1 MKKTLYILLAT
12 LCCSILSFAQDA
24 KESIVLNLYEK
35 PMGII
40 SFYLQTE
47 GEVSIEGVD
56 SVQVDEYGKYT
67 CYLGNLGDG
76 DAGPYLVQPLTI
88 SASKIFSLISEA
100 VYFTTIDL
108 SDCPS
113 LKRLDIKSSLG
124 ELNEELDLSA
134 QKDLVYLDCS
144 GGALVQLNLEHNSKL
159 EVLKCAGNQ
168 LTGLSISH
176 LKQLKELDCSRN
188 KLSQLDVQLL
198 KQLKE
203 LDCSQNQLTELDL
216 TNLDKLESVNA
227 TGNKIRSP
235 KLGGLIHLKRLSLA
249 ENPLGKVLK
258 IDLPEL
264 LWLKVSRCGLE
275 KLELVNAP
283 NLEGLEC
290 SENKLSSLN
299 LANTKIQFLDCF
311 LNNIDGTEMG
321 KLIASLPNWSDPKNP
336 GNGKCYAMSYGFSP
350 DEPDENEKNFAYED
364 DIKMA
369 LDKQWVFI
377 AKTKDGKE
385 VKYAG
390 RPRSTQQIANSEIV
404 ISPNP
409 ATDFVSIQGVSPNAE
424 VRILDLSGKLL
435 IESLARSEGVLNLD
449 VRAIPEGN
457 YLVVINGSSQK
468 LAIIR

>member
-47 GEVSIEGVD
+47 GEDSIEGVD

-176 LKQLKELDCSRN
+176 LKQLKELDCS
-188 KLSQLDVQLL
+188 
-198 KQLKE
+198 
-203 LDCSQNQLTELDL
+203 QNQLTELDL
-216 TNLDKLESVNA
+216 SNLDKLESVNA

-299 LANTKIQFLDCF
+299 LANTKIQALDCF

-321 KLIASLPNWSDPKNP
+321 KLIASLPNWNDPKNP

-350 DEPDENEKNFAYED
+350 DEPDENEKNFAYEE

-369 LDKQWVFI
+369 LDKQWAFI

-385 VKYAG
+385 FKYAG

-409 ATDFVSIQGVSPNAE
+409 ATDFVSIQGVSPNTE

-435 IESLARSEGVLNLD
+435 IESLARSEEVLNLD

>member
-1 MKKTLYILLAT
+1 MKKILYVLIAYLS
-12 LCCSILSFAQDA
+12 CSMLSFAQDA

-88 SASKIFSLISEA
+88 SASKIFSLISES

-108 SDCPS
+108 RDCPS

-168 LTGLSISH
+168 LTGLSIS
-176 LKQLKELDCSRN
+176 N
-188 KLSQLDVQLL
+188 L

-216 TNLDKLESVNA
+216 SNLDKLESVNA

-290 SENKLSSLN
+290 SENKLSSLDLAN
-299 LANTKIQFLDCF
+299 ANTKILFLECF

-350 DEPDENEKNFAYED
+350 DEPDENEKNFAYEED
-364 DIKMA
+364 VKKA
-369 LDKQWVFI
+369 FDKQWAFM

-409 ATDFVSIQGVSPNAE
+409 ATDFVSIQGVSPNTE

-435 IESLARSEGVLNLD
+435 IESLARSEEVLNLD

>member
-1 MKKTLYILLAT
+1 MKKILYVLIAYLS
-12 LCCSILSFAQDA
+12 CSILSFAQDA

-176 LKQLKELDCSRN
+176 LKQLKELDCS
-188 KLSQLDVQLL
+188 
-198 KQLKE
+198 
-203 LDCSQNQLTELDL
+203 QNQLTELDL
-216 TNLDKLESVNA
+216 SNLDKLESVNA

-290 SENKLSSLN
+290 SENKLSSLDLAN
-299 LANTKIQFLDCF
+299 ANTKILFLECF

-364 DIKMA
+364 DVKMA
-369 LDKQWVFI
+369 LDKQWAFI

-409 ATDFVSIQGVSPNAE
+409 ATDFVSIQGVSPNTE

-435 IESLARSEGVLNLD
+435 IESLARSEGILNLD

-457 YLVVINGSSQK
+457 YLVVINGISQK

>member
-1 MKKTLYILLAT
+1 MKKILYVLIAYLS
-12 LCCSILSFAQDA
+12 CSMLSFAQDA

-176 LKQLKELDCSRN
+176 LKQLKELDCS
-188 KLSQLDVQLL
+188 
-198 KQLKE
+198 
-203 LDCSQNQLTELDL
+203 QNQLTELDL
-216 TNLDKLESVNA
+216 SNLDKLESVNA

-290 SENKLSSLN
+290 SENKLSSLDLAN
-299 LANTKIQFLDCF
+299 ANTKILFLECF

-364 DIKMA
+364 DVKMA
-369 LDKQWVFI
+369 LDKQWAFI

-409 ATDFVSIQGVSPNAE
+409 ATDFVSIQGVSPNTE

-435 IESLARSEGVLNLD
+435 IESLARSEGILNLD

>member
-1 MKKTLYILLAT
+1 MKKILYVLIAYLS
-12 LCCSILSFAQDA
+12 CSMLSFAQDA
-24 KESIVLNLYEK
+24 KESIVLNLHEK

-176 LKQLKELDCSRN
+176 LKQLKELDCS
-188 KLSQLDVQLL
+188 
-198 KQLKE
+198 
-203 LDCSQNQLTELDL
+203 QNQLTELDL
-216 TNLDKLESVNA
+216 SNLDKLESVNA

-290 SENKLSSLN
+290 SENKLSSLDLAN
-299 LANTKIQFLDCF
+299 ANTKILFLECF

-364 DIKMA
+364 DVKMA
-369 LDKQWVFI
+369 LDKQWAFI

-409 ATDFVSIQGVSPNAE
+409 ATDFVSIQGVSPNTE

-435 IESLARSEGVLNLD
+435 IESLTRSEGILNLD

>member
-1 MKKTLYILLAT
+1 MLLAT

-176 LKQLKELDCSRN
+176 LKQLKELDCS
-188 KLSQLDVQLL
+188 
-198 KQLKE
+198 
-203 LDCSQNQLTELDL
+203 QNQLTELDL
-216 TNLDKLESVNA
+216 SNFDKLESVNA

-290 SENKLSSLN
+290 SENKLSSLDLAN
-299 LANTKIQFLDCF
+299 ANTKILFLECF

-369 LDKQWVFI
+369 LDKQWAFI

-409 ATDFVSIQGVSPNAE
+409 ATDFVSIQGVSPNTE

-435 IESLARSEGVLNLD
+435 IESLTRSEGILNLD

>member
-1 MKKTLYILLAT
+1 MKKILYVLIAYLS
-12 LCCSILSFAQDA
+12 CSMLSFAQDA

-176 LKQLKELDCSRN
+176 LKQLKELDCS
-188 KLSQLDVQLL
+188 
-198 KQLKE
+198 
-203 LDCSQNQLTELDL
+203 QNQLTELDL
-216 TNLDKLESVNA
+216 SNLDKLESVNA

-290 SENKLSSLN
+290 SENKLSSLDLAN
-299 LANTKIQFLDCF
+299 ANTKILFLECF

-364 DIKMA
+364 DVKMA
-369 LDKQWVFI
+369 LDKQWAFI

-409 ATDFVSIQGVSPNAE
+409 ATDFVSIQGVSPNTE

-435 IESLARSEGVLNLD
+435 IESLARSEGILNLD

-457 YLVVINGSSQK
+457 YLVVINGISQK

>member
-1 MKKTLYILLAT
+1 MKKILYVLIAYLS
-12 LCCSILSFAQDA
+12 CSILSFAQDA

-47 GEVSIEGVD
+47 GDVSIEGVD

-176 LKQLKELDCSRN
+176 LKQLKELDCS
-188 KLSQLDVQLL
+188 
-198 KQLKE
+198 
-203 LDCSQNQLTELDL
+203 QNQLTGLDL
-216 TNLDKLESVNA
+216 SNLDKLESVNA

-235 KLGGLIHLKRLSLA
+235 KLEGLPHLKALNLA

-290 SENKLSSLN
+290 SENKLSSLDLAN
-299 LANTKIQFLDCF
+299 ANTKILFLECF

-369 LDKQWVFI
+369 LDKQWAFI

-409 ATDFVSIQGVSPNAE
+409 ATDFVSIQGVSPNTE

>member
-1 MKKTLYILLAT
+1 MKKILYVLIAYLS
-12 LCCSILSFAQDA
+12 CSMLSFAQDA

-47 GEVSIEGVD
+47 GKVSIEGVD

-176 LKQLKELDCSRN
+176 LKQLKELDCS
-188 KLSQLDVQLL
+188 
-198 KQLKE
+198 
-203 LDCSQNQLTELDL
+203 QNQLTELDL
-216 TNLDKLESVNA
+216 SNLDKLESVNA

-290 SENKLSSLN
+290 SENKLSSLDLAN
-299 LANTKIQFLDCF
+299 ANTKILFLECF

-364 DIKMA
+364 DVKMA
-369 LDKQWVFI
+369 LDKQWAFI

-409 ATDFVSIQGVSPNAE
+409 ATDFVSIQGVSPNTE

-435 IESLARSEGVLNLD
+435 IESLTRSEGILNLD

>member
-1 MKKTLYILLAT
+1 MKKILYVLIAYLS
-12 LCCSILSFAQDA
+12 CSMLSFAQDA

-168 LTGLSISH
+168 LTGLSIS
-176 LKQLKELDCSRN
+176 N
-188 KLSQLDVQLL
+188 L

-216 TNLDKLESVNA
+216 SNLDKLESVNA

-290 SENKLSSLN
+290 SENKLSSLDLAN
-299 LANTKIQFLDCF
+299 ANTKILFLECF

-369 LDKQWVFI
+369 LDKQWTFI

-385 VKYAG
+385 FKYAG

-409 ATDFVSIQGVSPNAE
+409 ATDFVSIQGVSPNTE

>member
-1 MKKTLYILLAT
+1 MKKILYVLIAYLS
-12 LCCSILSFAQDA
+12 CSMLSFAQDA

-176 LKQLKELDCSRN
+176 LKQLKELDCS
-188 KLSQLDVQLL
+188 
-198 KQLKE
+198 
-203 LDCSQNQLTELDL
+203 QNQLTELDL
-216 TNLDKLESVNA
+216 SNLDKLESVNA

-290 SENKLSSLN
+290 SENKLSSLDLAN
-299 LANTKIQFLDCF
+299 ANTKILFLECF

-364 DIKMA
+364 DVKMA
-369 LDKQWVFI
+369 LDKQWAFI

-409 ATDFVSIQGVSPNAE
+409 ATDFVSIQGVSPNTE

>member
-1 MKKTLYILLAT
+1 MKKTLYMLLAT

-176 LKQLKELDCSRN
+176 LKQLKELDCS
-188 KLSQLDVQLL
+188 
-198 KQLKE
+198 
-203 LDCSQNQLTELDL
+203 QNQLTELDL
-216 TNLDKLESVNA
+216 SNLDKLESVNA

-249 ENPLGKVLK
+249 ENPLEKVLK

-290 SENKLSSLN
+290 SENKLSSLDLAN
-299 LANTKIQFLDCF
+299 ANTKIQALDCF

-321 KLIASLPNWSDPKNP
+321 KLIASLPNWNDPKNP

-369 LDKQWVFI
+369 LDKQWAFI

-409 ATDFVSIQGVSPNAE
+409 ATDFVSIQGVSPNTE

>member
-1 MKKTLYILLAT
+1 MKKILYVLIAYLS
-12 LCCSILSFAQDA
+12 CSMLSFAQDA

-47 GEVSIEGVD
+47 GEVSIEDVD

-67 CYLGNLGDG
+67 CYSGNLGDG

-176 LKQLKELDCSRN
+176 LKQLKELDCS
-188 KLSQLDVQLL
+188 
-198 KQLKE
+198 
-203 LDCSQNQLTELDL
+203 QNQLTELDL
-216 TNLDKLESVNA
+216 SNLDKLESVNA

-299 LANTKIQFLDCF
+299 LANTKIQFLECF

-364 DIKMA
+364 DVKMA
-369 LDKQWVFI
+369 LDKQWAFI

-409 ATDFVSIQGVSPNAE
+409 ATDFVSIQGVSPNTE

-435 IESLARSEGVLNLD
+435 IESLTRSEGILNLD

>member
-1 MKKTLYILLAT
+1 MKKILYVLIAYLS
-12 LCCSILSFAQDA
+12 CSMLSFAQDA

-176 LKQLKELDCSRN
+176 LKQLKELDCS
-188 KLSQLDVQLL
+188 
-198 KQLKE
+198 
-203 LDCSQNQLTELDL
+203 QNQLTELDL
-216 TNLDKLESVNA
+216 SNLDKLESVNA
-227 TGNKIRSP
+227 AGNKIRSP
-235 KLGGLIHLKRLSLA
+235 KLGGLPHLKTLSLA
-249 ENPLGKVLK
+249 ENPLEKVLK

-264 LWLKVSRCGLE
+264 LRLKVSRCGLE

-283 NLEGLEC
+283 NLEALEC

-311 LNNIDGTEMG
+311 LNNINGTEMG
-321 KLIASLPNWSDPKNP
+321 KLIASLPNWNDPKNP

-350 DEPDENEKNFAYED
+350 DDPDENEKNFAYED
-364 DIKMA
+364 DIKKA
-369 LDKQWVFI
+369 ADKQWTFI
-377 AKTKDGKE
+377 ARTKDGKE
-385 VKYAG
+385 FQYAG
-390 RPRSTQQIANSEIV
+390 RPRSTQQISNSEIV

-435 IESLARSEGVLNLD
+435 IESFARSEGELNLD

>member
-12 LCCSILSFAQDA
+12 LCCSILSFAQDN
-24 KESIVLNLYEK
+24 KESIVLKSEGKALAR
-35 PMGII
+35 IVLSI
-40 SFYLQTE
+40 RAE
-47 GEVSIEGVD
+47 GEVSIQGVN
-56 SVQVDEYGKYT
+56 SVKVDEQGRYVCVLPNSDDPEIT
-67 CYLGNLGDG
+67 
-76 DAGPYLVQPLTI
+76 LTI
-88 SASKIFSLISEA
+88 SASRILGLTLDQIVATSL
-100 VYFTTIDL
+100 DL
-108 SDCPS
+108 RKAPS
-113 LKRLDIKSSLG
+113 LTHLDCGRYGCGIQG
-124 ELNEELDLSA
+124 LDLSSL
-134 QKDLVYLDCS
+134 DNLVYLNCA
-144 GGALVQLNLEHNSKL
+144 GQEIALLDLEKNKKL
-159 EVLKCAGNQ
+159 ETL
-168 LTGLSISH
+168 L
-176 LKQLKELDCSRN
+176 CSRN

-227 TGNKIRSP
+227 ARNKIRSP
-235 KLGGLIHLKRLSLA
+235 KLGGLPHLKTLSLA
-249 ENPLGKVLK
+249 ENPLEKVLK

-299 LANTKIQFLDCF
+299 LANTKIQALDCF

-321 KLIASLPNWSDPKNP
+321 KLIASLPNWNDSKNP

-350 DEPDENEKNFAYED
+350 EEPDENEKNFAYED

-369 LDKQWVFI
+369 LDKQWAFM

-409 ATDFVSIQGVSPNAE
+409 ATDFVSIQGVSPNTE

>member
-1 MKKTLYILLAT
+1 M
-12 LCCSILSFAQDA
+12 
-24 KESIVLNLYEK
+24 
-35 PMGII
+35 
-40 SFYLQTE
+40 
-47 GEVSIEGVD
+47 
-56 SVQVDEYGKYT
+56 
-67 CYLGNLGDG
+67 
-76 DAGPYLVQPLTI
+76 
-88 SASKIFSLISEA
+88 
-100 VYFTTIDL
+100 
-108 SDCPS
+108 
-113 LKRLDIKSSLG
+113 
-124 ELNEELDLSA
+124 
-134 QKDLVYLDCS
+134 
-144 GGALVQLNLEHNSKL
+144 
-159 EVLKCAGNQ
+159 
-168 LTGLSISH
+168 
-176 LKQLKELDCSRN
+176 
-188 KLSQLDVQLL
+188 
-198 KQLKE
+198 
-203 LDCSQNQLTELDL
+203 
-216 TNLDKLESVNA
+216 ESVNA
-227 TGNKIRSP
+227 TGNKIRSL
-235 KLGGLIHLKRLSLA
+235 KLEGLPHLKTLNLA

-290 SENKLSSLN
+290 SENKLSSLDLAN
-299 LANTKIQFLDCF
+299 ANTKIQFLECF

-321 KLIASLPNWSDPKNP
+321 KLIASLPNWNDSKNP

-350 DEPDENEKNFAYED
+350 EEPDENEKNFAYED
-364 DIKMA
+364 DVKKA
-369 LDKQWVFI
+369 WDKQWAFM

-409 ATDFVSIQGVSPNAE
+409 ATDFVSIQGVSPNTE

-457 YLVVINGSSQK
+457 YLVVINGNSQK

>member
-1 MKKTLYILLAT
+1 MKKILYVLIAYLS
-12 LCCSILSFAQDA
+12 CSMLSFAQDA

-159 EVLKCAGNQ
+159 EVLKCAGNR

-176 LKQLKELDCSRN
+176 
-188 KLSQLDVQLL
+188 L

-227 TGNKIRSP
+227 AGNKIRSP

-290 SENKLSSLN
+290 SENKLSSLDLAN
-299 LANTKIQFLDCF
+299 ANTKILFLECF

-364 DIKMA
+364 DVKMA
-369 LDKQWVFI
+369 LDKQWAFI

-409 ATDFVSIQGVSPNAE
+409 ATDFVSIQGVSPNTE

-435 IESLARSEGVLNLD
+435 IESFARSEGVLNLD

>member
-1 MKKTLYILLAT
+1 MKKTLYMLLAT

-35 PMGII
+35 PMGRI

-176 LKQLKELDCSRN
+176 LKQLKELDCS
-188 KLSQLDVQLL
+188 
-198 KQLKE
+198 
-203 LDCSQNQLTELDL
+203 QNQLTELDL
-216 TNLDKLESVNA
+216 SNLDKLESVNA

-275 KLELVNAP
+275 KLEFVNAP

-290 SENKLSSLN
+290 SENKLSSLDLAN
-299 LANTKIQFLDCF
+299 ANTKIQALDCF

-457 YLVVINGSSQK
+457 YLVVINGSSHK

>member
-1 MKKTLYILLAT
+1 MKKTLYMLLAT

-144 GGALVQLNLEHNSKL
+144 GGALVQLNLEHISKL

-176 LKQLKELDCSRN
+176 LKQLKELDCS
-188 KLSQLDVQLL
+188 
-198 KQLKE
+198 
-203 LDCSQNQLTELDL
+203 QNQLTELDL
-216 TNLDKLESVNA
+216 SNLDKLESVNA

-290 SENKLSSLN
+290 SENKLSSLDLAN
-299 LANTKIQFLDCF
+299 ANTKILFIECF

-321 KLIASLPNWSDPKNP
+321 KLIASLPNWNDPKNP

-369 LDKQWVFI
+369 LDKQWAFI

-409 ATDFVSIQGVSPNAE
+409 ATDFVSIQGVSPNTE

-435 IESLARSEGVLNLD
+435 IESLTRSEGILNLD

>member
-1 MKKTLYILLAT
+1 MKKTLYMLLAT

-176 LKQLKELDCSRN
+176 LKQLKELDCS
-188 KLSQLDVQLL
+188 
-198 KQLKE
+198 
-203 LDCSQNQLTELDL
+203 QNQLTELDL
-216 TNLDKLESVNA
+216 SNLDKLESVNA

-249 ENPLGKVLK
+249 ENPLEKVLK

-290 SENKLSSLN
+290 SENKLSSLDLAN
-299 LANTKIQFLDCF
+299 ANTKIQALDCF

-369 LDKQWVFI
+369 LDKQWAFI

-409 ATDFVSIQGVSPNAE
+409 ATDFVSIQGVSPNTE

>member
-1 MKKTLYILLAT
+1 
-12 LCCSILSFAQDA
+12 
-24 KESIVLNLYEK
+24 
-35 PMGII
+35 MGII

-56 SVQVDEYGKYT
+56 SVQVDEHGKYT

-176 LKQLKELDCSRN
+176 LKQLKELDCS
-188 KLSQLDVQLL
+188 
-198 KQLKE
+198 
-203 LDCSQNQLTELDL
+203 QNQLTELDL
-216 TNLDKLESVNA
+216 SNLDKLESVNA

-290 SENKLSSLN
+290 SENKLSSLDLAN
-299 LANTKIQFLDCF
+299 ANTKILFLECF

-321 KLIASLPNWSDPKNP
+321 KLIASLPNWNDPKNP

-350 DEPDENEKNFAYED
+350 DEPDENEKNFAYEED
-364 DIKMA
+364 VKKA
-369 LDKQWVFI
+369 FDKQWAFM

-409 ATDFVSIQGVSPNAE
+409 ATDFVSIQGVSPNTE

-435 IESLARSEGVLNLD
+435 IESLTRSEGVLNLD

>member
-1 MKKTLYILLAT
+1 MKKILYVLIAYLS
-12 LCCSILSFAQDA
+12 CSMLSFAQDA
-24 KESIVLNLYEK
+24 KESIILNLYEK

-176 LKQLKELDCSRN
+176 LKQLKELDCS
-188 KLSQLDVQLL
+188 
-198 KQLKE
+198 
-203 LDCSQNQLTELDL
+203 QNQLTELDL
-216 TNLDKLESVNA
+216 SNFDKLESVNA

-290 SENKLSSLN
+290 SENKLSSLDLAN
-299 LANTKIQFLDCF
+299 ANTKILFLECF

-369 LDKQWVFI
+369 LDKQWAFI

-409 ATDFVSIQGVSPNAE
+409 ATDFVSIQGVSPNTE

-435 IESLARSEGVLNLD
+435 IESLTRSEGILNLD

>member
-1 MKKTLYILLAT
+1 M
-12 LCCSILSFAQDA
+12 
-24 KESIVLNLYEK
+24 
-35 PMGII
+35 
-40 SFYLQTE
+40 
-47 GEVSIEGVD
+47 
-56 SVQVDEYGKYT
+56 
-67 CYLGNLGDG
+67 
-76 DAGPYLVQPLTI
+76 
-88 SASKIFSLISEA
+88 
-100 VYFTTIDL
+100 
-108 SDCPS
+108 
-113 LKRLDIKSSLG
+113 
-124 ELNEELDLSA
+124 
-134 QKDLVYLDCS
+134 
-144 GGALVQLNLEHNSKL
+144 
-159 EVLKCAGNQ
+159 
-168 LTGLSISH
+168 
-176 LKQLKELDCSRN
+176 
-188 KLSQLDVQLL
+188 
-198 KQLKE
+198 
-203 LDCSQNQLTELDL
+203 
-216 TNLDKLESVNA
+216 
-227 TGNKIRSP
+227 
-235 KLGGLIHLKRLSLA
+235 A

-299 LANTKIQFLDCF
+299 LANTKIQFLECF

-321 KLIASLPNWSDPKNP
+321 KLIASLPNWNDPKNP

-350 DEPDENEKNFAYED
+350 EEPDENEKNFAYED
-364 DIKMA
+364 DVKKA
-369 LDKQWVFI
+369 WDKQWAFM

-409 ATDFVSIQGVSPNAE
+409 ATDFVSIQGVSPNTE

>member
-47 GEVSIEGVD
+47 GDVSIEGVD

-176 LKQLKELDCSRN
+176 LKQLKELDCS
-188 KLSQLDVQLL
+188 
-198 KQLKE
+198 
-203 LDCSQNQLTELDL
+203 QNQLTELDL
-216 TNLDKLESVNA
+216 SNLDKLESVNA

-275 KLELVNAP
+275 KLELVNTP

-299 LANTKIQFLDCF
+299 LANTKIQFLECF

-321 KLIASLPNWSDPKNP
+321 KLIASLPNWDDPKNP

-369 LDKQWVFI
+369 LDKQWAFI

-409 ATDFVSIQGVSPNAE
+409 ATDFVSIQGVSPNTE

>member
-1 MKKTLYILLAT
+1 MKKILYVLIAYLS
-12 LCCSILSFAQDA
+12 CSMLSFAQDA

-176 LKQLKELDCSRN
+176 LKQLKELDCS
-188 KLSQLDVQLL
+188 
-198 KQLKE
+198 
-203 LDCSQNQLTELDL
+203 QNQLTELDL
-216 TNLDKLESVNA
+216 SNLDKLESVNA

-299 LANTKIQFLDCF
+299 LANTKIQFLECF

-321 KLIASLPNWSDPKNP
+321 KLIASLPNWNDPKNP

-364 DIKMA
+364 DVKMA
-369 LDKQWVFI
+369 WDKQWAFM

-390 RPRSTQQIANSEIV
+390 RPRSTQQIENSEIV

-409 ATDFVSIQGVSPNAE
+409 ATDFVSIQGVSPNTE

-435 IESLARSEGVLNLD
+435 IESFARSEGVLNLD

>member
-1 MKKTLYILLAT
+1 MKKILYVLIAYLS
-12 LCCSILSFAQDA
+12 CSMLSFAQDA

-176 LKQLKELDCSRN
+176 LKQLKELDCS
-188 KLSQLDVQLL
+188 
-198 KQLKE
+198 
-203 LDCSQNQLTELDL
+203 QNQLTELDL
-216 TNLDKLESVNA
+216 SNFDKLESVNA

-235 KLGGLIHLKRLSLA
+235 KLGGLIHLKRLSLT

-290 SENKLSSLN
+290 SENKLSSLDLAN
-299 LANTKIQFLDCF
+299 ANTKILFLECF

-369 LDKQWVFI
+369 LDKQWAFI

-409 ATDFVSIQGVSPNAE
+409 ATDFVSIQGVSPNTE

-435 IESLARSEGVLNLD
+435 IESLTRSEGILNLD